1 MTTAT
6 LIDLRAL
13 SAGLADTNLTDH
25 VADVWTVARA
35 AERAGVSPVLV
46 DVLLNNQAS
55 DVTRFRALAMIG
67 SRLERETPAPVI
79 AAGTTTG
86 TPVTTSH

>member
-6 LIDLRAL
+6 LIDLRTL

-46 DVLLNNQAS
+46 DVLLNNKAS

-67 SRLERETPAPVI
+67 SRLERETATAKSTVS
-79 AAGTTTG
+79 ASAGS
-86 TPVTTSH
+86 PVTAGR